1 MHDPRGKISQAL
13 AFSVCPTG
21 ADHNTS
27 AFDDMYAKKKSVFL
41 ANAAPLGILEPVAE
55 DSLGPE
61 KVRLYVY
68 LHFERSL
75 YNSLLL
81 CQFVAAPTTPLTLTK
96 LTEIVRA
103 VTGWDMSE
111 WEMMKVGERG
121 ITLARLFNVTH
132 GIDRNDDWLPDRMF
146 QSIAIGPKMGKVVNA
161 ETLRDAIDFY
171 YGMMGWDSEG
181 IPTKA
186 KLAELGLTELISI

>member
-1 MHDPRGKISQAL
+1 
-13 AFSVCPTG
+13 
-21 ADHNTS
+21 
-27 AFDDMYAKKKSVFL
+27 
-41 ANAAPLGILEPVAE
+41 
-55 DSLGPE
+55 
-61 KVRLYVY
+61 VY

-121 ITLARLFNVTH
+121 ITMARLFNVTH
-132 GIDRNDDWLPDRMF
+132 GIDKTDDWLPDRMF
-146 QSIAIGPKMGKVVNA
+146 QAIAIGPKMGKVVNA
-161 ETLRDAIDFY
+161 ESLRDAIDLY

-186 KLAELGLTELISI
+186 KLAELGLTELMSI